1 MAITRLLLPGA
12 LLVTLTAG
20 LGGCGGTDHSGHLAG
35 GGSAASSAPA
45 ASAAAGQV
53 GHNDQDVAF
62 ANNMISHHRQAIEM
76 AALAGTRSSNPE
88 VVALGERILA
98 AQAPELDLM
107 SGWLKGWGMAPPE
120 DMSAMDM
127 GGSMPGMMSLADL
140 KALTASKGAAFDQQF
155 LTMMIA
161 HHEGALVMAKDQLS
175 RGQLPESK
183 QLCQRIVAGQSAE
196 IAEMKAL
203 LG

>member
-1 MAITRLLLPGA
+1 MAITRLLLPGT
-12 LLVTLTAG
+12 LLVALTAG
-20 LGGCGGTDHSGHLAG
+20 LGGCGGTDHSGHPAAG
-35 GGSAASSAPA
+35 GGAASSATA
-45 ASAAAGQV
+45 ASAAAGQG
-53 GHNDQDVAF
+53 GHNNQDVAF

-76 AALAGTRSSNPE
+76 AELARTRSSNPK

-98 AQAPELDLM
+98 AQAPELDQL
-107 SGWLKGWGMAPPE
+107 SGWLEGWGMAPPE

-175 RGQLPESK
+175 RGQHPESK
-183 QLCQRIVAGQSAE
+183 QLSQQIVAGQSAE
-196 IAEMKAL
+196 IAQMKAL